1 MIISRTPTRISLFGG
16 GTDYPSWY
24 MQHGGSVISGSIN
37 KYSYITARRLPDF
50 FKYKHR
56 IRYYQQEETNSL
68 EEIKHPSVR
77 ECAKFVKYENG
88 LEIVHNADLPAQSG
102 MGSSSSFTVGML
114 NALYALQSYMP
125 TKRELALNAIHI
137 EQKLIGEN
145 VGSQDQ
151 IAAAFGG
158 LNHIAFSRNGNFEV
172 NPITISQERLTELEA
187 NLLLCFTGF
196 ARNASEIAKTQ
207 IENIHKNYNKL
218 TEIFEITQAALAVL
232 SNEKKDLQVIGELLD
247 NHWKTK
253 KGLANNISTNNIED
267 LYECSKNAGAKGGKL
282 LGAGAGGFFLIFAPP
297 ERHNKIRNKLGE
309 KLFVPFRFEFTGSS
323 IVYYSH
329 E

>member
-16 GTDYPSWY
+16 GTDYPDWY
-24 MQHGGSVISGSIN
+24 RKNSGSVISASIN
-37 KYSYITARRLPDF
+37 KYSYITARKLPSF

-68 EEIKHPSVR
+68 DEIKHPSVR
-77 ECAKFVKYENG
+77 ECAKFVNFAHG
-88 LEIVHNADLPAQSG
+88 LEVVHNADLPAQSG
-102 MGSSSSFTVGML
+102 LGSSSAFTVGML
-114 NALYALQSYMP
+114 NALYALQAYMP
-125 TKRELALNAIHI
+125 TKRELATKAIHI
-137 EQKLIGEN
+137 EQNLIREN

-158 LNHIAFSRNGNFEV
+158 LNHIVFSENGNFEV
-172 NPITISQERLTELEA
+172 SPIILSQTRLAELEA

-196 ARNASEIAKTQ
+196 SRSASEISKVQ
-207 IENIHKNYNKL
+207 ISNIDKNYKKL
-218 TEIFEITQAALAVL
+218 QAISDLTKEALAVISQDTSSL
-232 SNEKKDLQVIGELLD
+232 LEVGEMLDQHWHIKK
-247 NHWKTK
+247 N
-253 KGLANNISTNNIED
+253 LADNISTNEIDN
-267 LYECSKNAGAKGGKL
+267 LYQCSKDAGAIGGKL

-297 ERHNKIRNKLGE
+297 ESHEKIKKSLGE
-309 KLFVPFRFEFTGSS
+309 KLFIPFKFEFTGSS